1 MLPVDKRAAD
11 IQAEQRAGKQAV
23 QAGQQ
28 ADKQAER
35 AVPQAADIRAGPA
48 VLQVR
53 ELLQLR
59 VQARVRELLP
69 AQAEP
74 EVLLRVFHS
83 WSKMND
89 HQELTNHM
97 IHNT

>member
-59 VQARVRELLP
+59 VQVQARVRELLP
-69 AQAEP
+69 AQAQPEFLITELFVRMP
-74 EVLLRVFHS
+74 EVSRSEDL
-83 WSKMND
+83 
-89 HQELTNHM
+89 
-97 IHNT
+97 